1 MLVWFH
7 TTPRGGG
14 VPSGVD
20 QLRAL
25 GEPVGVGAG
34 LDDGAAE
41 GESVDDG
48 DAEPRVGE
56 GLVQRRRTRWTRS
69 RRTLSPRARSGP
81 ERAARRRGGPAACTR
96 VRRCT
101 ADPPARSAR
110 WDLPVPESPIKHSGW
125 PFWTHSP
132 LARVW
137 TTAGSM
143 LGLALKSK
151 PRRDFSRGTWRPG
164 SGARIDGMLGRHTR
178 PAVRRGILGR
188 TSARSLLLILSPAC
202 GECVDTGSLPSVLV
216 TAASWDRA

>member
-1 MLVWFH
+1 MLVWFD

-48 DAEPRVGE
+48 GASLGSVKV
-56 GLVQRRRTRWTRS
+56 LVQPEKDSLHAIATE
-69 RRTLSPRARSGP
+69 LSPRARSEP
-81 ERAARRRGGPAACTR
+81 QRAARRRSGPAACTQ

-101 ADPPARSAR
+101 AERPVRSARWSSTASSRRRPRPVRWPSLVASVHLTRKPDIAASVPSAIRR
-110 WDLPVPESPIKHSGW
+110 WDLPVPESPIKHRGW
-125 PFWTHSP
+125 PFLTHSH

-143 LGLALKSK
+143 LGLPSKSK
-151 PRRDFSRGTWRPG
+151 PRRDFSRGTWRP
-164 SGARIDGMLGRHTR
+164 
-178 PAVRRGILGR
+178 
-188 TSARSLLLILSPAC
+188 
-202 GECVDTGSLPSVLV
+202 
-216 TAASWDRA
+216 